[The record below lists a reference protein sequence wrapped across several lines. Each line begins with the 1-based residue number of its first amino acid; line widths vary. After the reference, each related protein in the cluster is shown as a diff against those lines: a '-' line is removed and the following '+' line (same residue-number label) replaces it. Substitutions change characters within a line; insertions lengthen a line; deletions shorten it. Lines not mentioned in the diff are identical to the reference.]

1 MTKIVLTNPMGLSI
15 EQEMRIKK
23 LGDVTF
29 YKDMPSSPDEWLR
42 RCQGYDVVCS
52 WIVGLRE
59 KYGNLKNVLI
69 SVPFV
74 GVSSFA
80 DPIILKANNITLCN
94 SPGSNKHAVSEW
106 IIYMILTTMRQLGNH
121 INTTKKLTL
130 PLSPPSIG
138 LKGKNISILGRGN
151 VGKRVGVICEAF
163 EMNVTYFVRG
173 EILSNVIENADI
185 IVDTLS
191 ANPSSKGLLN
201 KDFFKSVK
209 KGAIFISVTVDSIV
223 DMDAML
229 LALDEGRLSYVAHD
243 VMNAK
248 LGDATDPLYERLRK
262 HPNVYATPHI
272 SAFTDVTSQIGN
284 DMMIANI
291 EAWLQGKPINVFSRY

>member
-1 MTKIVLTNPMGLSI
+1 MGLSA
-15 EQEMRIKK
+15 EQETRLKK

-29 YKDMPSSPDEWLR
+29 YKDMPASPDKWLK
-42 RCQGYDVVCS
+42 RCLGYDIVCS

-59 KYGNLKNVLI
+59 KYGDLKNVFI

-80 DPIILKANNITLCN
+80 DPTILKANNITLCN
-94 SPGSNKHAVSEW
+94 SPGSNRHAVSEW
-106 IIYMILTTMRQLGNH
+106 IVYMILTTMRQLGSH
-121 INTTKKLTL
+121 INTSEKLTI

-138 LKGKNISILGRGN
+138 LKGKNITILGKGN
-151 VGKRVGVICEAF
+151 VGKRVGAICEAF
-163 EMNVTYFVRG
+163 EMNVSYFTRND
-173 EILSNVIENADI
+173 ELSTVVKNADI
-185 IVDTLS
+185 VVDTLS

-201 KDFFKSVK
+201 QDFFKSVK
-209 KGAIFISVTVDSIV
+209 KGAVFISVTVDSIV

-229 LALDEGRLSYVAHD
+229 AALDEGKLSYAAHD

-291 EAWLQGKPINVFSRY
+291 EAWLHGKPINVFGRS